1 MVGIHEAQEMSQ
13 LRIEVASLTEELE
26 FLRTREEKARRADQT
41 HPARSERLGAALPP
55 RVRCTPRRR
64 GCRWSPR

>member
-26 FLRTREEKARRADQT
+26 FLRTREEKARDEPHR
-41 HPARSERLGAALPP
+41 PP
-55 RVRCTPRRR
+55 PPSRPF
-64 GCRWSPR
+64 